1 MQLPP
6 GQEQE
11 KFHTVNAVVGSC
23 LLKCFLAARSFH
35 EEVIGQVN
43 FTEEH
48 YHASYELLVCHGDS
62 GFQFVNGICHGY
74 AGDSVFIFFPYAK
87 HASISGL
94 PENQAR
100 FSIRFDLSEKA
111 LPGYGPDKQLHA
123 ALRKQ
128 QEEGFFQF
136 QADSV
141 FLSLIDTVSDTVLG
155 DAPYSDLLLSG
166 LLSAIFAYALRAMC
180 LAQNAQGGGSR
191 DRQGED
197 LAERKFL
204 IDYYFDHL
212 VYRDEDERLKQEELC
227 ERLHLSTSQLNR
239 VLKELYGTSFH
250 KRKAEVRLAYIKYF
264 LRNTDMSITDVARR
278 TNFPSDSSFPLF
290 FKQQC
295 GMSPSEYRRRK
306 RRPEQA
312 AYRADV

>member
-1 MQLPP
+1 MPDPSL
-6 GQEQE
+6 QEQE

-23 LLKCFLAARSFH
+23 LLSCFLSARSFH

-62 GFQFVNGICHGY
+62 GFQFVNGICHSY
-74 AGDSVFIFFPYAK
+74 TGDSVFIFFPYTK
-87 HASISGL
+87 HASISSL

-100 FSIRFDLSEKA
+100 FSIRFDLNEKA
-111 LPGYGPDKQLHA
+111 LPGYGQDRQLHA

-136 QADSV
+136 RADPV
-141 FLSLIDTVSDTVLG
+141 FLSLIDAVSDTVLG

-180 LAQNAQGGGSR
+180 LAQNAQGGGR
-191 DRQGED
+191 DRQGAD

-212 VYRDEDERLKQEELC
+212 VYRDEDESLKQEVLC
-227 ERLHLSTSQLNR
+227 ERLHLSPSQLNR

-264 LRNTDMSITDVARR
+264 LRNTDLSITDVARR
-278 TNFPSDSSFPLF
+278 TNFPSDSSFSLF

-295 GMSPSEYRRRK
+295 GMSPTEYRRRK
-306 RRPEQA
+306 RRVE
-312 AYRADV
+312 